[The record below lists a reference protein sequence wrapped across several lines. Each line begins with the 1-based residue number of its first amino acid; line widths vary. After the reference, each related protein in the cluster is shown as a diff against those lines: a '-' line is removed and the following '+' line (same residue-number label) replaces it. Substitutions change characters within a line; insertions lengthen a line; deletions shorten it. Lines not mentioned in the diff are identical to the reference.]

1 MLCGLTKPVPLI
13 IKSCIRQA
21 ESRRKESLRASKS
34 RMAKYEKLK
43 EQLLRDSG
51 KGMPIKHEDA
61 GVNLSDAVDQGT

>member
-1 MLCGLTKPVPLI
+1 
-13 IKSCIRQA
+13 
-21 ESRRKESLRASKS
+21 
-34 RMAKYEKLK
+34 MAKYEKLK